1 MSIRHLALGATA
13 LFGMAALGVQP
24 ALAQVKVVTVTAQK
38 RAEDVQDIP
47 LPISAF
53 SGDFLEEKGIS
64 TLSELSNF
72 TPNFKIETGNN
83 PRNSSIKIR
92 GVGSS
97 AQNAGIEASVG
108 TFLDGVYVPRIGA
121 LLGDSVDI

>member
-1 MSIRHLALGATA
+1 MKRSAILGAA
-13 LFGMAALGVQP
+13 VLAVSAFAIQP
-24 ALAQVKVVTVTAQK
+24 SLAQVKVVTVTAQK
-38 RAEDVQDIP
+38 RVEDVQDIP

-53 SGDFLEEKGIS
+53 SGDFLEDKGIA
-64 TLSELSNF
+64 TLSELGNY
-72 TPNFKIETGNN
+72 TPNFRVDTGNN

-92 GVGSS
+92 GVGSN